1 MALFGSLPIK
11 HGPPDLLRK
20 GIIAGQGTFAD
31 VFLKAAEKMLSI
43 RGEAV
48 PGLFQGCEA
57 PLSPIIGGL
66 LQIRIKYIPPGGF
79 R

>member
-1 MALFGSLPIK
+1 MVFKGC
-11 HGPPDLLRK
+11 RK
-20 GIIAGQGTFAD
+20 M
-31 VFLKAAEKMLSI
+31 VSI

-48 PGLFQGCEA
+48 PGLLQGCEA
-57 PLSPIIGGL
+57 PLNPIIGGL